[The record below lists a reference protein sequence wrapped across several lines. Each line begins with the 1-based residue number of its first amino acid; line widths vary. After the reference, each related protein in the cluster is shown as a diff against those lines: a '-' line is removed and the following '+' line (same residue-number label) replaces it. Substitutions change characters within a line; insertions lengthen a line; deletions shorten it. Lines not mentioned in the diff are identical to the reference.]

1 MLIAVFISA
10 VIQTGPITLTC
21 KATSVAGVLALL
33 SEQSKQPMRAAI
45 PIANDIIIV
54 AVKDQPIKTVMEK
67 IAETTA
73 GKWVTENGVSVL
85 QSDPGALS
93 VRQQAEIA
101 ARSVIVKK
109 EQARIAATISNK
121 FVDYARNIQE
131 LSSVYRQIEQLQDA
145 ADEKLYQRLQSLTE
159 QLPGGTLLNRA
170 LVSFEPSVLA
180 ALPLGSRVVFAMT
193 PTRMQR
199 ALPANAQAAA
209 RQFAKDHAQLSSA
222 WKALSKEERE
232 QASSI
237 YMGSNPGGTPSEV
250 LVAATR
256 YQGDMIGLELVVLD
270 EKGGLITQQSAT
282 IGSGSEFSETDET
295 KRSVKPDEPMIALSD
310 QAKQFQALLRADVG
324 GVVPWERC
332 PAELREK
339 LSQPESNDPLSYAT
353 SEFILGMA
361 AGKGKPFVCQVP
373 DRALTLG
380 SYLGSATASTVEQSL
395 TQYGLIRL
403 TEKDGWITGISPTA
417 SDDRDT
423 FANRAALGNLIRTIS
438 KSGYANL
445 DMLGSYARVTSVNQP
460 YDGVYYTMI
469 QGLFGPWLAGLNP
482 SDLLGLRFY
491 GSLTAGVRANL
502 TKGMQV
508 SSIGAEAQQNL
519 SLYIYRQSQL
529 SGSIYDDAGG
539 IEDVS
544 LMESFDL
551 WNDPSEVLPT
561 GIPPASLIKLS
572 ALSDDVVVPQGTM
585 GSPLSAGDLASQT
598 AMEERPDLFPWANEN
613 RLPGKFRMS
622 KRQNYTFLFHF
633 TPKLGSILSLMDVS
647 PGAGPLITRNDL
659 PADFKK
665 TYDEQL
671 KQMRDIYKDMKPGQ
685 GTRGGQP
692 PPD

>member
-1 MLIAVFISA
+1 
-10 VIQTGPITLTC
+10 
-21 KATSVAGVLALL
+21 
-33 SEQSKQPMRAAI
+33 
-45 PIANDIIIV
+45 
-54 AVKDQPIKTVMEK
+54 
-67 IAETTA
+67 
-73 GKWVTENGVSVL
+73 
-85 QSDPGALS
+85 
-93 VRQQAEIA
+93 
-101 ARSVIVKK
+101 
-109 EQARIAATISNK
+109 
-121 FVDYARNIQE
+121 
-131 LSSVYRQIEQLQDA
+131 
-145 ADEKLYQRLQSLTE
+145 
-159 QLPGGTLLNRA
+159 
-170 LVSFEPSVLA
+170 
-180 ALPLGSRVVFAMT
+180 
-193 PTRMQR
+193 
-199 ALPANAQAAA
+199 
-209 RQFAKDHAQLSSA
+209 
-222 WKALSKEERE
+222 
-232 QASSI
+232 
-237 YMGSNPGGTPSEV
+237 
-250 LVAATR
+250 
-256 YQGDMIGLELVVLD
+256 MIGLELVVLD

-295 KRSVKPDEPMIALSD
+295 KRSVKSDEPMIALSD

-332 PAELREK
+332 PAELKGK

-403 TEKDGWITGISPTA
+403 MEKDGWITGISPTA

-423 FANRAALGNLIRTIS
+423 FANRAALGNLIRSIS

-502 TKGMQV
+502 TKGMQF